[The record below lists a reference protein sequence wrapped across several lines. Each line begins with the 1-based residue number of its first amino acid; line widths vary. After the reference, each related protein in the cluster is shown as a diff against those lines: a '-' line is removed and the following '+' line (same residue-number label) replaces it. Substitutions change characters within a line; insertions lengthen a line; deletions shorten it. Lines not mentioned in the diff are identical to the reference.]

1 MIFINLSHP
10 THTLTPNSNFKT
22 PFIISPFSS
31 SSTTRSTAL
40 LAQPTAVQPTPT
52 LRLTHLTADSLSQS
66 RSLTHTLR
74 RHPFASDPAAVA
86 SISAIASNSSLQ
98 YRRLEKVDKLGK
110 AGETVK
116 VAPGYFRN
124 HLMPKLLAVP
134 NIEKFAH
141 LIREQRRICQPVEE
155 EEVKVI
161 RKSED
166 NMSREFEKAARRLE
180 NARLV
185 LRRFP
190 NIEKLRS
197 RASKDDPIELRSPVT
212 KEELVAEVA
221 RQLSISIEPE
231 NLHLPSPL
239 SAFGEYEVP
248 MRLPKAIPLPEGK
261 VQWTLNVK
269 IIQATFVRHVT
280 PHSLLRHFPLTQHF
294 LPKQIPSLKNRIFS
308 FTTTATMSST
318 SKKVLVPVANG
329 SEPIEAVITIDV
341 LRRSGADVT
350 VASVEKQLRVD
361 ACHGVKIVAD
371 ALVSDCRDA
380 VFDLIALPKSIV
392 KKQASAGRLY
402 CCCLCFH
409 LLVALGSW
417 GLLKGIEAPACA
429 STVESRVQQDGKV
442 VTSRGPGH
450 YHRSFAVALV
460 MRANHGDEYTIAEF
474 NPIQWTFDNSPQ
486 ILVPIANGSEEM
498 EAVMII
504 DILRRAKANVVVASV
519 EDKLEILASRQ
530 VKLVAD
536 VLIDEAAKL
545 SYDLIVLPG
554 GLGGAQAFAKSEKL
568 VNMLEK
574 QKESNRPYG
583 AICASPALV
592 LEPHG
597 LLKGKK
603 ATAFPAMCNKLS
615 DQSEIENRVV
625 VDGNLI
631 TSRGPGTSMEFALAI
646 VEKERKWKLEFVF
659 EYGFTVR

>member
-74 RHPFASDPAAVA
+74 RHPFASDPAA
-86 SISAIASNSSLQ
+86 SAIMHWMAFTQHGRNALRQITKESSDRVLHHPLLFSCQ
-98 YRRLEKVDKLGK
+98 GVRYRRLEVILTTKVDKLGK

-417 GLLKGIEAPACA
+417 GLLKGIE
-429 STVESRVQQDGKV
+429 VQQDGKV

-498 EAVMII
+498 EA
-504 DILRRAKANVVVASV
+504 
-519 EDKLEILASRQ
+519 
-530 VKLVAD
+530 
-536 VLIDEAAKL
+536 
-545 SYDLIVLPG
+545 G

>member
-1 MIFINLSHP
+1 MVL
-10 THTLTPNSNFKT
+10 
-22 PFIISPFSS
+22 IS
-31 SSTTRSTAL
+31 
-40 LAQPTAVQPTPT
+40 
-52 LRLTHLTADSLSQS
+52 
-66 RSLTHTLR
+66 
-74 RHPFASDPAAVA
+74 
-86 SISAIASNSSLQ
+86 
-98 YRRLEKVDKLGK
+98 
-110 AGETVK
+110 
-116 VAPGYFRN
+116 
-124 HLMPKLLAVP
+124 
-134 NIEKFAH
+134 
-141 LIREQRRICQPVEE
+141 
-155 EEVKVI
+155 
-161 RKSED
+161 
-166 NMSREFEKAARRLE
+166 
-180 NARLV
+180 
-185 LRRFP
+185 
-190 NIEKLRS
+190 
-197 RASKDDPIELRSPVT
+197 
-212 KEELVAEVA
+212 
-221 RQLSISIEPE
+221 
-231 NLHLPSPL
+231 
-239 SAFGEYEVP
+239 
-248 MRLPKAIPLPEGK
+248 
-261 VQWTLNVK
+261 
-269 IIQATFVRHVT
+269 VRHVT
-280 PHSLLRHFPLTQHF
+280 PHSLRRHFPLTEHF

-318 SKKVLVPVANG
+318 SKRVLVPVANG

-380 VFDLIALPKSIV
+380 VFDLIALPGGMPGATNLKESEVLETIV

-402 CCCLCFH
+402 AAVCASPA
-409 LLVALGSW
+409 VALGSW
-417 GLLKGIEAPACA
+417 GLLKGLKATCYPSFMEQLAPACA
-429 STVESRVQQDGKV
+429 ATVESRVQQDGKV
-442 VTSRGPGH
+442 VTSRGPGTTMEF
-450 YHRSFAVALV
+450 SVALVEQLYGKERADEVSGPLEV

-530 VKLVAD
+530 IKLVAD

-554 GLGGAQAFAKSEKL
+554 GLGGAQAFANSEKL
-568 VNMLEK
+568 VNMLKK

-631 TSRGPGTSMEFALAI
+631 TSRGPGISMEFALAI
-646 VEKERKWKLEFVF
+646 VEKFFGRNKALELAKIML
-659 EYGFTVR
+659 FTRA